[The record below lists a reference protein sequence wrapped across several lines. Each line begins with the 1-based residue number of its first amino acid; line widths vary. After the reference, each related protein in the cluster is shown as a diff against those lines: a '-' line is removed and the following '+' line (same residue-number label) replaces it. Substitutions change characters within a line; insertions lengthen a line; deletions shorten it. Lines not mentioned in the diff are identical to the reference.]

1 MVWTVASFFTVGLV
15 IGANRLDLASLLVCM
30 LGYALMTIFFL
41 LMLREVLF
49 AVDDVN
55 KSRRYIKEAVEDL
68 DMEDETKH
76 EAARLLLRDIDNL
89 EPLSGYGLFEMNRS
103 TLTSMISTS
112 ITYLIILIQFKQAS

>member
-68 DMEDETKH
+68 DKDDETKH

>member
-68 DMEDETKH
+68 DKEDETKH

>member
-1 MVWTVASFFTVGLV
+1 
-15 IGANRLDLASLLVCM
+15 M

-68 DMEDETKH
+68 DKEDETKH

>member
-30 LGYALMTIFFL
+30 LGYALMTVFFL

-68 DMEDETKH
+68 DKEDETKH

-89 EPLSGYGLFEMNRS
+89 EPLLSENKRFLFSKHLNLS
-103 TLTSMISTS
+103 TKTR
-112 ITYLIILIQFKQAS
+112 

>member
-30 LGYALMTIFFL
+30 LGYALMTVFFL

-68 DMEDETKH
+68 DKEDETKH